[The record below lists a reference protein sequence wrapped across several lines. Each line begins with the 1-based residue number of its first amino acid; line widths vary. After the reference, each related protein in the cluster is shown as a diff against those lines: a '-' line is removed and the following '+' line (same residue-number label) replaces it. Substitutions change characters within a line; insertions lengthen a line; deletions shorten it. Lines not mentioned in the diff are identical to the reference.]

1 MSDVT
6 NAKSNAIMNEKIDE
20 KDNEIN
26 SARSRVYQLLSALF
40 AKEIDPQL
48 RDELNGQPA
57 QEFLQQLATEP
68 QFSAEVKTIQRTLA
82 GLQTEDDLL
91 ELAADYCGLFLV
103 GSKQSA
109 SPYASLYSD
118 EAKPTIFGQQH
129 QQMTIFLQQHQLQLP
144 SDFAEPADHLA
155 VILAYGGHLTL
166 NATESEQL
174 QYLQSQLN
182 IWLGQF
188 VTQVVKTDPGDFY
201 SALAQLTA
209 AWVQSEIDW
218 LLVSS

>member
-1 MSDVT
+1 MNDIAKAKNNANDST
-6 NAKSNAIMNEKIDE
+6 N
-20 KDNEIN
+20 DNEIN
-26 SARSRVYQLLSALF
+26 SARHRVYQLLSALF

-48 RDELNGQPA
+48 RDELNGHPA
-57 QEFLQQLATEP
+57 QNFLQQLATEP
-68 QFSAEVKTIQRTLA
+68 QFSAEVKTIQKTLA
-82 GLQTEDDLL
+82 GLQTEADLL

-129 QQMTIFLQQHQLQLP
+129 QQMTSFLQQHQLQLQ
-144 SDFAEPADHLA
+144 SDFTKPADHLA

-174 QYLQSQLN
+174 KYLQSQLN
-182 IWLGQF
+182 NWLSQF
-188 VTQVVKTDPGDFY
+188 VAQVVKTDPGGFY

-209 AWVQSEIDW
+209 AWVQSETDW
-218 LLVSS
+218 LLASS